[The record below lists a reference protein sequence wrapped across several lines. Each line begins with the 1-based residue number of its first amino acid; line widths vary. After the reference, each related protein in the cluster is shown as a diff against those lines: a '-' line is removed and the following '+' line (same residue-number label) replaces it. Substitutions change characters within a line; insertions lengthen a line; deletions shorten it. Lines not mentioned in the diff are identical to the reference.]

1 VGRSYGGDPYG
12 GSSNINDGYF
22 SLLLAND
29 DLSYIPYP
37 NYIMIITFRSR
48 FYYNIVD
55 MFIYNSTQTHSE
67 FKRGVGQT
75 KTKRVT
81 VRGKTGYKM
90 VTIRGRGGRVTKKSK
105 KRLTQSEIKCIKR
118 CQFIPGLFK
127 DCEKCVV

>member
-1 VGRSYGGDPYG
+1 
-12 GSSNINDGYF
+12 
-22 SLLLAND
+22 
-29 DLSYIPYP
+29 
-37 NYIMIITFRSR
+37 MIITFRSKI
-48 FYYNIVD
+48 YYIIID
-55 MFIYNSTQTHSE
+55 MFVYNSTQTHSE

-90 VTIRGRGGRVTKKSK
+90 VTIREKGGRVTKKSK

-127 DCEKCVV
+127 DCEKCVM

>member
-1 VGRSYGGDPYG
+1 
-12 GSSNINDGYF
+12 
-22 SLLLAND
+22 
-29 DLSYIPYP
+29 
-37 NYIMIITFRSR
+37 MIITFRSKL
-48 FYYNIVD
+48 YYIIID
-55 MFIYNSTQTHSE
+55 MFVYNSTQTHSE

-90 VTIRGRGGRVTKKSK
+90 VTVRRLGRITRKSK

-127 DCEKCVV
+127 DCEKCVI

>member
-1 VGRSYGGDPYG
+1 MIFDTFH
-12 GSSNINDGYF
+12 ILIILW
-22 SLLLAND
+22 LLLLGPD
-29 DLSYIPYP
+29 FIC
-37 NYIMIITFRSR
+37 
-48 FYYNIVD
+48 NIVE

-67 FKRGVGQT
+67 FKRGIGQT

-90 VTIRGRGGRVTKKSK
+90 VTIRRSGRVTRKSK

-127 DCEKCVV
+127 DCEKCVM

>member
-1 VGRSYGGDPYG
+1 MIFDTFHTLIILY
-12 GSSNINDGYF
+12 
-22 SLLLAND
+22 LLLLGPD
-29 DLSYIPYP
+29 FI
-37 NYIMIITFRSR
+37 
-48 FYYNIVD
+48 YNIVE
-55 MFIYNSTQTHSE
+55 MFVYNSTQTHSE

-90 VTIRGRGGRVTKKSK
+90 ITIRASGRVTKKSK

-127 DCEKCVV
+127 DCEKCVA